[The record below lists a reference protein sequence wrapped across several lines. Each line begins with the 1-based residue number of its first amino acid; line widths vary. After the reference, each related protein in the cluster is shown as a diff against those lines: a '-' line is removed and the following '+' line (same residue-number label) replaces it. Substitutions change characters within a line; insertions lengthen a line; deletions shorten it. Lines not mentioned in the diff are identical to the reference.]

1 MRKLRLTVLSVVV
14 GARQLDLG
22 LIHRIRYTTPQSSLS
37 DSTDTTS
44 DTCVD
49 WDKSIGNRSLSD
61 LAINFVCAFHLTILQ
76 ISAFFLFPNF
86 QKGRLLYIHPVGRSV
101 GWLVGGLVD
110 VTIDFFQYIETLE
123 HFINTVPLNTK
134 QYQVKMN

>member
-1 MRKLRLTVLSVVV
+1 MWFARVECEKVAIDSSLSS
-14 GARQLDLG
+14 GSRARQLDLG

-86 QKGRLLYIHPVGRSV
+86 QKGRLLYICPVGWSV
-101 GWLVGGLVD
+101 GRR
-110 VTIDFFQYIETLE
+110 
-123 HFINTVPLNTK
+123 HH
-134 QYQVKMN
+134 

>member
-101 GWLVGGLVD
+101 GWLVD
-110 VTIDFFQYIETLE
+110 VTINFFDIYRHKCPLLTQYNSIP
-123 HFINTVPLNTK
+123 ISTK
-134 QYQVKMN
+134 LY